1 MTSLHLIHRCCH
13 VVPASQ
19 PCPSPAS
26 QCSKITLATFALHFG
41 VIKYIMKYSFSF
53 QSFVYVKTS
62 VSQNWLRWNSEI
74 RLSLSPRHSSIS
86 VTSQWT
92 LKTYPG
98 TALGCSVASSLVLIP
113 TLRRCFSEEAE
124 GEVLLRG
131 RISGIFW
138 IWYEYDEIDWLQQQN
153 VWKKSHCS
161 GLDFLSVQT
170 HERRCSRCCPQ
181 QRSCASFALVVRWRS
196 NLKNVFCPTSR
207 KGKKNIKKY
216 QQFNVLRSSRV
227 FCVSNSDH
235 PRFLENPGFVRV
247 FQRVS
252 VNSCARGHTF
262 TALIQLFLLLPVSL
276 FCLI

>member
-53 QSFVYVKTS
+53 QSFVYVKTC
-62 VSQNWLRWNSEI
+62 VWQNWLRWNSEI

-92 LKTYPG
+92 RKTYPG

-113 TLRRCFSEEAE
+113 TLRRCFSEEA
-124 GEVLLRG
+124 
-131 RISGIFW
+131 GIFW
-138 IWYEYDEIDWLQQQN
+138 IWYEYDEIDWLQPQN
-153 VWKKSHCS
+153 VWKKSHCF
-161 GLDFLSVQT
+161 GIDFLASKRFIMSWHVRHHVSTNGGAAAAAHSSDHVPLLLWSFIGGAIWKTFSV
-170 HERRCSRCCPQ
+170 
-181 QRSCASFALVVRWRS
+181 
-196 NLKNVFCPTSR
+196 R

-216 QQFNVLRSSRV
+216 QEFNVLRSSRGI
-227 FCVSNSDH
+227 CVSNSDH

-262 TALIQLFLLLPVSL
+262 SALIQLFLLLPVSL